1 MTLQRA
7 SVLTP
12 QLGPARTTALPPGDK
27 GSLSGLRTDS
37 SPAIDSSLLHLSG
50 RSGPVPET
58 SHSDRNMRLV
68 NSLGNTQM
76 KLRLREHFNQE
87 CQGSVVLNSP
97 ATVTLIFIFVGH
109 FNTLYCK
116 E

>member
-1 MTLQRA
+1 VTLQRE
-7 SVLTP
+7 SVPMP

-27 GSLSGLRTDS
+27 GSDS
-37 SPAIDSSLLHLSG
+37 SPAIDSSHLHLSG

-68 NSLGNTQM
+68 KSLGNTQM
-76 KLRLREHFNQE
+76 KLRLTEHFNQE
-87 CQGSVVLNSP
+87 WQGSIVLNTP
-97 ATVTLIFIFVGH
+97 ATVTLILFIFVGH